1 MSIPK
6 QFVNLIGAV
15 VIVAILALG
24 VSLIAVPLYSNSQ
37 TIDSSRREVSQ
48 TNDIYA
54 VQVAQ
59 LSSANER
66 IDEIDAE
73 VATLRTQITPILK
86 MDDIIELVLLAA
98 VANEATIESV
108 TVADVEAF
116 TPRPGAAAQDASAR
130 ATASDPTA
138 PATEEQSAVDD
149 SATEGAA
156 GAADEEAADD
166 GAADGTDTQAP
177 AATPAAEDSPQRQI
191 PLTIEVKVDSAARAA
206 AFMDAL
212 GRGPRLIVP
221 TSGKF
226 DAGTLIITA
235 YALMRTGD

>member
-1 MSIPK
+1 MTIPK

-15 VIVAILALG
+15 VIVAVLALG
-24 VSLIAVPLYSNSQ
+24 ATLVAVPLYSNSQ
-37 TIDSSRREVSQ
+37 TIDASRRDVAQ

-86 MDDIIELVLLAA
+86 MDDIIELVLIAA
-98 VANEATIESV
+98 VENAASIESV

-116 TPRPGAAAQDASAR
+116 APRPGAAAQDASAR

-138 PATEEQSAVDD
+138 PAVEEQTAVDD
-149 SATEGAA
+149 SATDPAEG
-156 GAADEEAADD
+156 ESADD
-166 GAADGTDTQAP
+166 GAAAEATETQAP
-177 AATPAAEDSPQRQI
+177 AETAPEESPQRQI
-191 PLTIEVKVDSAARAA
+191 PVTISVKVDSAAHAA
-206 AFMDAL
+206 AFIDSL

-221 TSGKF
+221 TSGKY
-226 DAGTLIITA
+226 DAGTLTITA